1 MRLLF
6 RHAILGA
13 ILLTALIC
21 GCKRDLLTVTGS
33 ETMYPM
39 MKILEED
46 YNQYQE
52 DVRVV
57 VRGGGSKKGLLDLVN
72 GETDVAASSL
82 EFEEALSSQ
91 LSSIDAYEVTIL
103 AYDGIAIVA
112 NKKNPVERLHL
123 KQISDMFAG
132 KIRNWSEV
140 GGASMAVVPV
150 IRNDNS
156 GTAAYMKRHILRQL
170 DMGELVFEKLKNREY
185 SKNARMAANNREIA
199 DIISKNVNAISY
211 MGMGSAETEGRGKV
225 KKIAYAV
232 SARGPFVLP
241 NPEDVEKRRYMLSRP
256 LMLVYKKN
264 GGKEKDFIAYIK
276 SPRASSKIKSSG
288 YLDILQ
294 RQIMMKTLTIKAD

>member
-1 MRLLF
+1 
-6 RHAILGA
+6 
-13 ILLTALIC
+13 
-21 GCKRDLLTVTGS
+21 
-33 ETMYPM
+33 
-39 MKILEED
+39 
-46 YNQYQE
+46 
-52 DVRVV
+52 
-57 VRGGGSKKGLLDLVN
+57 
-72 GETDVAASSL
+72 
-82 EFEEALSSQ
+82 
-91 LSSIDAYEVTIL
+91 VTIL
-103 AYDGIAIVA
+103 AYDGIAIVF
-112 NKKNPVERLHL
+112 NKKNPVDRLHL

-241 NPEDVEKRRYMLSRP
+241 NSEDVENRRYMLSRP